1 MTFTPDIDARMAV
14 VVLAII
20 FSIAYKRRQGLF
32 TVKNA
37 ARDVQAVMIE
47 GFVSREIRDT
57 NLQLWLSGG
66 LGAFALAYCM
76 YSIVGAA

>member
-1 MTFTPDIDARMAV
+1 MTFTPDIVARMAV

-37 ARDVQAVMIE
+37 ARDVQAVKI
-47 GFVSREIRDT
+47 GRAHV
-57 NLQLWLSGG
+57 
-66 LGAFALAYCM
+66 
-76 YSIVGAA
+76 